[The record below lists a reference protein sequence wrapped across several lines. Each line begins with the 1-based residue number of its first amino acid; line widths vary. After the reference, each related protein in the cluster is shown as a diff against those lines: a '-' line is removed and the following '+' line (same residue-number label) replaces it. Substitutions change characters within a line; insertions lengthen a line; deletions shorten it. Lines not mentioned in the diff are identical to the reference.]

1 MGADAELIF
10 MSTNGIT
17 SSALFTALFDE
28 IVDACATVSAAA
40 DVLMAADPV
49 TQFDRVQVLVERM
62 RVLVALAR
70 RVEEM
75 AVAGDTFDHLV
86 LTAEES
92 ALLAD
97 PLAA

>member
-1 MGADAELIF
+1 

-28 IVDACATVSAAA
+28 IVDACASVSAAA
-40 DVLMAADPV
+40 DVLMAAEPV
-49 TQFDRVQVLVERM
+49 TEFDRVQVLVDRM
-62 RVLVALAR
+62 TVLVELAR

-75 AVAGDTFDHLV
+75 DVAGDTFDHLA

>member
-40 DVLMAADPV
+40 DVLMLAEPV
-49 TQFDRVQVLVERM
+49 TEFERVQVLVDRM
-62 RVLVALAR
+62 RVLVALAG
-70 RVEEM
+70 RVE
-75 AVAGDTFDHLV
+75 AADVVGDTWDHFA

>member
-1 MGADAELIF
+1 MGADAILI
-10 MSTNGIT
+10 MSTNGNT
-17 SSALFTALFDE
+17 STPLFSALFDE
-28 IVDACATVSAAA
+28 VVTACASVSAAA
-40 DVLMAADPV
+40 DVLMLAEPV
-49 TQFDRVQVLVERM
+49 TEFDRVQVLVDRM

-75 AVAGDTFDHLV
+75 DVAGDTFDHLT
-86 LTAEES
+86 LTEEES

>member
-1 MGADAELIF
+1 MTNAEA
-10 MSTNGIT
+10 STPLF
-17 SSALFTALFDE
+17 SALFEE
-28 IVDACATVSAAA
+28 IVTACANVSAAA

-49 TQFDRVQVLVERM
+49 TEFDRVQVLVERM
-62 RVLVALAR
+62 RVLVELAG
-70 RVEEM
+70 RVESM
-75 AVAGDTFDHLV
+75 DVLGDTFDHLV

>member
-1 MGADAELIF
+1 

-28 IVDACATVSAAA
+28 VVDACATVSAAA
-40 DVLMAADPV
+40 DLLMLADPV
-49 TQFDRVQVLVERM
+49 TEFDRVQVLVDRM

-75 AVAGDTFDHLV
+75 DVAGDTFDHLT